1 MAQKQNH
8 PQSPLWSKLRPV
20 AQQMREEPTE
30 AEQILWERLRN
41 RGLNGYK
48 FRRQHAIDR
57 FIVDFYCREA
67 ALIIEIDGPIH
78 EKQVE
83 EDRERQEVLT
93 RMGFHFLHITNDQVY
108 HELQTVT
115 AQILRELETLTP
127 K

>member
-1 MAQKQNH
+1 MAKKQYR
-8 PQSPLWSKLRPV
+8 PQSQLWSKLRPT

-30 AEQILWERLRN
+30 AEQILWDRLRD

-83 EDRERQEVLT
+83 QDQERQEALT
-93 RMGFHFLHITNDQVY
+93 RMGFHFLRFSNDQVY
-108 HELQTVT
+108 DQLQSVL
-115 AQILRELETLTP
+115 AQIVQALEAYP
-127 K
+127 KE